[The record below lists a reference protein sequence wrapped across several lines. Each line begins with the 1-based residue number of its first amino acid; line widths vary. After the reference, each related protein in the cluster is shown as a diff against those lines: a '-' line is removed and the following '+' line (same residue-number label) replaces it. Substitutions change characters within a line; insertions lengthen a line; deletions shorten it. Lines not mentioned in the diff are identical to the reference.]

1 MVSFKIVSNFRP
13 LTPRLNFNNFLKL
26 EKSCLLTRAPIVYW
40 LSLCNPSIKATQM
53 VRNKVLKVA
62 TAHRTDLLF
71 AVADDDE
78 FAELMKKFN
87 LHDSGEDVNVG
98 CKAHMVQ
105 KCFRIKF

>member
-1 MVSFKIVSNFRP
+1 
-13 LTPRLNFNNFLKL
+13 
-26 EKSCLLTRAPIVYW
+26 
-40 LSLCNPSIKATQM
+40 M

-62 TAHRTDLLF
+62 AAHRTDLLF

-98 CKAHMVQ
+98 CKARGQ
-105 KCFRIKF
+105 KIFTFLSTVIWSIGYTV

>member
-1 MVSFKIVSNFRP
+1 
-13 LTPRLNFNNFLKL
+13 
-26 EKSCLLTRAPIVYW
+26 
-40 LSLCNPSIKATQM
+40 M

-62 TAHRTDLLF
+62 AAHRTDLLF

-98 CKAHMVQ
+98 CKARGQ
-105 KCFRIKF
+105 KVFFYRASFKA